1 MSHLCAILC
10 TLATRWLLAREN
22 ARRDALKAE
31 AQRTGKGLSAFE
43 ETAEVETA
51 DKDGKVIKMRVD
63 KAYLDLTDKENL
75 AFRYVL

>member
-10 TLATRWLLAREN
+10 TIATRWVLVREN

-43 ETAEVETA
+43 ETAEVETT
-51 DKDGKVIKMRVD
+51 DKDGRIIRTRVD
-63 KAYLDLTDKENL
+63 KMYLDLTDKENL
-75 AFRYVL
+75 AFRYVI